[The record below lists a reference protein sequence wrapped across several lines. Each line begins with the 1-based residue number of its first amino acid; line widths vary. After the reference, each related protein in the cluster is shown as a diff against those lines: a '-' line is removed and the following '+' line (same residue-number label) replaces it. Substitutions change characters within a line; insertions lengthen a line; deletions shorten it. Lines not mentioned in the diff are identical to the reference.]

1 MSTEKNSSID
11 LRSEFDRLDYV
22 RMIEIRNIYIYL

>member
-1 MSTEKNSSID
+1 MSTEKNSTIY

-22 RMIEIRNIYIYL
+22 RMIEIINIYIL